1 MHYRS
6 RFADEGTEA
15 QRGEVSCPR
24 AQSWHTAKP
33 ELKVAPTDELES
45 SSLAIPP
52 PEAQGIWQLRVWEV
66 RLV

>member
-1 MHYRS
+1 MHYRF
-6 RFADEGTEA
+6 RFADEETEA
-15 QRGEVSCPR
+15 QGGEVSCPK

-33 ELKVAPTDELES
+33 ELKVDLTDELES

-52 PEAQGIWQLRVWEV
+52 PAAQGIWQLRVWEV